1 MIERKSGGKSNE
13 RLDASSLGDASILM
27 RKRKRTKK
35 LEETKRSERTRRKTE
50 DIKSTAS
57 LSNET
62 RERLCLRAA
71 LAESPDITLHLVLVE
86 EWTNWMHKSLY
97 ERDEDK
103 EKKREKE

>member
-1 MIERKSGGKSNE
+1 MKEDKEVRRDEKIRKNKEKN
-13 RLDASSLGDASILM
+13 
-27 RKRKRTKK
+27 
-35 LEETKRSERTRRKTE
+35 E

-62 RERLCLRAA
+62 REKLCLRTA

-86 EWTNWMHKSLY
+86 EWTNWMHKGLY
-97 ERDEDK
+97 ERDEDE